1 MNDCERF
8 EQLIEG
14 GDCCIS
20 IMTTEERY
28 ALEIVRKVAEKLKR
42 DMWVWSVADGV
53 RDGLIDGSPAIA
65 NTDSP
70 AADVGTLTGTRL
82 TGLGMADDHVVAG
95 RTLPG
100 GITYAGFEDLTVLLG
115 YGAGTFTIEST
126 HSGTTTID
134 LGPGNDVV
142 TVRTLSGHTR
152 ALGSSGDDRF
162 VVGTTSG
169 TLDALAALLVVDG
182 GAGVDT
188 ATFIDAGDTGDN
200 LGWLDQTTLR
210 GLDMI
215 ARTGLDALGR
225 PLDQLYSVVPRA
237 GATSFTIVLSQVVG
251 GVATGIGAATFAVG
265 ATPEQIR
272 AALQLLLF
280 GQTAGADAGVSMT
293 CGEATPSATERTGSS
308 AGVPCGMPART
319 AASTTRS

>member
-1 MNDCERF
+1 MGRICSPSPTRPVALRHSGPAADD
-8 EQLIEG
+8 G
-14 GDCCIS
+14 GDDPNPPVQLTLDGYLPIVLPGES
-20 IMTTEERY
+20 SGHPLTITATT
-28 ALEIVRKVAEKLKR
+28 AQ
-42 DMWVWSVADGV
+42 
-53 RDGLIDGSPAIA
+53 AIESA
-65 NTDSP
+65 QVDVLVVHNTDSP

-115 YGAGTFTIEST
+115 YGADTFTIEST

-182 GAGVDT
+182 GAG
-188 ATFIDAGDTGDN
+188 
-200 LGWLDQTTLR
+200 
-210 GLDMI
+210 
-215 ARTGLDALGR
+215 
-225 PLDQLYSVVPRA
+225 
-237 GATSFTIVLSQVVG
+237 
-251 GVATGIGAATFAVG
+251 
-265 ATPEQIR
+265 
-272 AALQLLLF
+272 
-280 GQTAGADAGVSMT
+280 
-293 CGEATPSATERTGSS
+293 
-308 AGVPCGMPART
+308 
-319 AASTTRS
+319 STRRRSRRRRHR